1 LIYIRVLDAVQL
13 ILKNLNTASSCICLA
28 LRDKYSVLGWQMCFS
43 AHVYQ
48 YHNRWRMGLNRT
60 FTTKMVP
67 ILESSD
73 PTWKKSGHFEL
84 IVEDMVLRADAASG
98 DRMR

>member
-1 LIYIRVLDAVQL
+1 
-13 ILKNLNTASSCICLA
+13 
-28 LRDKYSVLGWQMCFS
+28 
-43 AHVYQ
+43 
-48 YHNRWRMGLNRT
+48 MGLNRT

-84 IVEDMVLRADAASG
+84 IVEDMVLRADAVTVCANAG
-98 DRMR
+98 W

>member
-1 LIYIRVLDAVQL
+1 
-13 ILKNLNTASSCICLA
+13 
-28 LRDKYSVLGWQMCFS
+28 
-43 AHVYQ
+43 
-48 YHNRWRMGLNRT
+48 MGLNRT

-73 PTWKKSGHFEL
+73 PTWKKSDHFEL
-84 IVEDMVLRADAASG
+84 IVEDIVLRVDAASS